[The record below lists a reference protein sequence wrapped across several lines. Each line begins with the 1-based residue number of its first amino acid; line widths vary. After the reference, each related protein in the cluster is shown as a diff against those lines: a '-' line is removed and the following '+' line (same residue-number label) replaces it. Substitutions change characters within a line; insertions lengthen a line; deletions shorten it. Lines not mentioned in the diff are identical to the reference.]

1 MVAYDKI
8 VVVSVGS
15 NAKHFD
21 LFIELLLQ
29 SETDA
34 FI

>member
-8 VVVSVGS
+8 VVVSVGNS
-15 NAKHFD
+15 AKHFD

-29 SETDA
+29 IETGE